1 MQSYLD
7 CKNAYESG
15 ERCSGVYIIRPIL
28 SDPPFNVYCD
38 MESDGGGWTVFQRRQ
53 DGSQDFYLYWDDYER
68 GFGNLGGEFWLGLSK
83 IHALTASAARSELR
97 VDLKNSSGNTA
108 YAKYR
113 DFGVGDSA
121 SNYVLSV
128 AGYTGTAGD
137 ALSPVHSGQQFS
149 TRDRDNDD
157 ASGSNCAVEYGAA
170 WWYRACFASHL
181 NGRYN
186 ISVYWFAWRDP
197 GIVNMIFAEM
207 KLRST

>member
-1 MQSYLD
+1 
-7 CKNAYESG
+7 
-15 ERCSGVYIIRPIL
+15 
-28 SDPPFNVYCD
+28 

-97 VDLKNSSGNTA
+97 IDLKGSDGNTA
-108 YAKYR
+108 YAKYS
-113 DFGVGDSA
+113 DFRVGDSA
-121 SNYVLSV
+121 SDYTLSV

-137 ALSPVHSGQQFS
+137 ALTLTHNGQQFS

-157 ASGSNCAVEYGAA
+157 ASRSNCAITYKAA
-170 WWYRACFASHL
+170 WWYRACYLSDSHL
-181 NGRYN
+181 NGQYN
-186 ISVYWFAWRDP
+186 TDIHWFAWHAP
-197 GIVNMIFAEM
+197 GADDLIFTEM